1 MWVDWW
7 NDRSLQQNAV
17 VHDRC
22 ITLTF
27 CLKTT
32 LHNNLFLKSYKTHC
46 ALVPNIRQLN
56 HKVIEKPILPVC
68 HWQTSVWD
76 FAMKWYRAASSF
88 VVTVIEWKQHQNFTR
103 VQNALKFQ
111 EHTSQYSGDYVALQC
126 EKTIFRACLWSRM
139 RNCSRWMFILY
150 EFKKLFF
157 PDIFP
162 VCYDLRLTV

>member
-56 HKVIEKPILPVC
+56 HKVIEKPILPVR

-88 VVTVIEWKQHQNFTR
+88 AVTVIEWKQHQNFTR

-126 EKTIFRACLWSRM
+126 EKQYSGLAFGCACAVAPGGCLSYM
-139 RNCSRWMFILY
+139 NLKNFFLTFFLY
-150 EFKKLFF
+150 AM
-157 PDIFP
+157 
-162 VCYDLRLTV
+162 T

>member
-56 HKVIEKPILPVC
+56 HKVIEKPILPVR

-103 VQNALKFQ
+103 VQKCFIISRTHLAIFWGLCCPTVWKNNIQGLPL
-111 EHTSQYSGDYVALQC
+111 VAHAQLLLADVYL
-126 EKTIFRACLWSRM
+126 IW
-139 RNCSRWMFILY
+139 I
-150 EFKKLFF
+150 
-157 PDIFP
+157 
-162 VCYDLRLTV
+162 